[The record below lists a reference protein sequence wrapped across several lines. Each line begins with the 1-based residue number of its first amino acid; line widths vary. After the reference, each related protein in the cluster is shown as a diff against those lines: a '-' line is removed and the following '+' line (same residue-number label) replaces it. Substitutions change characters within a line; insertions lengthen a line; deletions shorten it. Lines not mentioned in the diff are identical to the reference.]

1 MENTTVPS
9 PGNRFLC
16 FSTEI
21 RIFLQHRCLPTRLL
35 STGGTVL
42 RGRKGEF
49 HKAVITASH
58 SVLDLSAVIDSKET
72 TERHT
77 VLWPSRITLSEVCA

>member
-1 MENTTVPS
+1 M
-9 PGNRFLC
+9 
-16 FSTEI
+16 
-21 RIFLQHRCLPTRLL
+21 
-35 STGGTVL
+35 L

-58 SVLDLSAVIDSKET
+58 SVLDLSAMIDSKET

-77 VLWPSRITLSEVCA
+77 VLWPSRITFSEVCA